1 MHLVWLDLNCSY
13 AHAGIV
19 PALLAQAIPADFG
32 VSWTVV
38 RGTVGTDPGELAR
51 QIVAAR
57 PAVVGATLY
66 LFNRQAVREI
76 LVRVRALVPA
86 CRIAVGG
93 PECLGDNAALLA
105 EFPADAAF
113 RGEGEAPFAE
123 WLRRL
128 RDGLAWDGIPSLC
141 YRERDGSI
149 RDGGGTARWEG
160 FASSQLDTVHPLLPA
175 DRPFIQYETARGC
188 AGTCTFCTSGESG
201 AVRAKPLATVARE
214 LAGLRDRGIREFRLL
229 DRTFNLPVERCVAL
243 LRLFREEFPDLRF
256 HLEIHPGL
264 LAPAIRAELT
274 QARPGQLHLEAGV
287 QSLDPDVLG
296 RIGRQKQVDRALDG
310 LRFLLAATAFE
321 THVDLLAGLP
331 GQTFAGVLADA
342 AQLVA
347 LGPAEI
353 QLETLKILP
362 GTRLAREA
370 AKLGLVFSPL
380 PSYEVLRTPDFSETD
395 LARAE
400 RLSRLLDRFHNPP
413 ILRPAFRLL
422 APDAAALARLLDQCG
437 EALAEP
443 VALDRR
449 LRLLA
454 TVAEGHF
461 AATEALQLAW
471 FGNGF
476 GTDQAPWPNQ
486 PWQGPPPDTAHLETG
501 AEPPDFRRVRG
512 RHLAGATG
520 EFWFY
525 YDRAVDPR
533 RPVATYSNTP
543 GLSVT
548 AMRST

>member
-1 MHLVWLDLNCSY
+1 MQLVWLDLNCSY

-19 PALLAQAIPADFG
+19 PALLAQAIPADLG
-32 VSWTVV
+32 ISWTVV
-38 RGTVGTDPGELAR
+38 RGTAGTDPGELAR
-51 QIVAAR
+51 QIAAAR
-57 PAVVGATLY
+57 PEVVGATLY

-76 LVRVRALVPA
+76 LARVRALMPD

-93 PECLGDNAALLA
+93 PECLGDNSALLA
-105 EFPADAAF
+105 EFPADAVF
-113 RGEGEAPFAE
+113 RGEGEGPFAD

-128 RDGLAWDGIPSLC
+128 HSGLGWDGIPGLC
-141 YRERDGSI
+141 YRDRDGRIHESE
-149 RDGGGTARWEG
+149 GVARWDG
-160 FASSQLDTVHPLLPA
+160 FAASQLDTAHPLLPT

-201 AVRAKPLATVARE
+201 AVRAKPVATVARE
-214 LAGLRDRGIREFRLL
+214 LAGLRDRGIRELRLL
-229 DRTFNLPVERCVAL
+229 DRTFNLPIERCTAL

-264 LAPAIRAELT
+264 LAPAIRAELA

-287 QSLDPDVLG
+287 QSLDPDVLA
-296 RIGRQKQVDRALDG
+296 RIGRQTRVDRVLDG
-310 LRFLLAATAFE
+310 LRFLLASTAFE

-347 LGPAEI
+347 LEPAEI

-370 AKLGLVFSPL
+370 ADLGLAFSPL
-380 PSYEVLRTPDFSETD
+380 PPYEVLRTPDFAEAE

-400 RLSRLLDRFHNPP
+400 QLSRLLDRFHNPP

-422 APDAAALARLLDQCG
+422 APDAAALACLLDQCS
-437 EALAEP
+437 EALADP

-454 TVAEGHF
+454 TVATDNS

-486 PWQGPPPDTAHLETG
+486 PWQGPPPDAAHLETG
-501 AEPPDFRRVRG
+501 TEPPDFRRVRG
-512 RHLAGATG
+512 RHLATAGNQ
-520 EFWFY
+520 FWFY
-525 YDRAVDPR
+525 YDRAIDPR
-533 RPVATYSNTP
+533 RPVAVYRDHP
-543 GLSVT
+543 
-548 AMRST
+548 